1 MMARKRSLQK
11 QDMNHFLKR
20 ELPATSLRSVTAY
33 HKACRFES
41 QANSWLLPPARQ
53 LISIA
58 LLDNCGSFCCPER
71 NNNDLVEK
79 NRQQAGQLI
88 RPEHVVRFERFASI
102 VRNLLAV
109 MGFFRRS
116 QERNVIAGQLARR
129 LVRGFF

>member
-1 MMARKRSLQK
+1 
-11 QDMNHFLKR
+11 MNHFLKR

-41 QANSWLLPPARQ
+41 QANLWLLPPARQ

-58 LLDNCGSFCCPER
+58 LLDNCGAFCCPER

-88 RPEHVVRFERFASI
+88 RPEHVVPFERFASI

-109 MGFFRRS
+109 MGFSRRS